1 MKLIYQKSIELLQK
15 AEPLALQYSEK
26 GFYLAFSGGK
36 DSQALYH
43 IAKLAGV
50 KFEAHMNFTSVDP
63 PQVIRFVRENYPDV
77 ICHAPKKSIYQLAV
91 EHGILPSMRIRWC
104 CTDLKEGGG
113 AGLVT
118 LTGVRKAESARRKKR
133 KEVEVSSHKFGGT
146 LEVFGEWQSAQ
157 KALQI
162 KNLNQDQFAE
172 AKETEVR
179 CINGKDKII
188 INPILDWSARDV
200 WDFLNKVVKVPHCCL
215 YDLGYRRIGCIC
227 CPMSGR
233 NQKIREIRTFPYVK
247 RNWLK
252 AIKAIR
258 EGGASANICTPNS
271 TEGESPKCSALGIV
285 PQWRKSNTGIW
296 GGGFSTPIQAIG
308 FSDSLVG
315 DDRIS
320 SEATENE
327 IAERIFDWWISG
339 KSYKKW
345 YADTFLQLK
354 IPFVFDE

>member
-258 EGGASANICTPNS
+258 EGGGISQHLYSQQHGRGITQVLSSGDCSPMEKIKYGDMGGWILNPNPS
-271 TEGESPKCSALGIV
+271 H
-285 PQWRKSNTGIW
+285 W
-296 GGGFSTPIQAIG
+296 
-308 FSDSLVG
+308 
-315 DDRIS
+315 
-320 SEATENE
+320 
-327 IAERIFDWWISG
+327 
-339 KSYKKW
+339 
-345 YADTFLQLK
+345 
-354 IPFVFDE
+354 VFG